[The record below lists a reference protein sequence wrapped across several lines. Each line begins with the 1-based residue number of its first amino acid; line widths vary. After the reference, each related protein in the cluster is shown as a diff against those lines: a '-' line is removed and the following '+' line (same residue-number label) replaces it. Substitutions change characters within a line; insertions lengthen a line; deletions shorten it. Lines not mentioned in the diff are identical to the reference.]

1 MKNPGRTSERLAS
14 IAEAE
19 PLRTGIGMF
28 VTYLIMNGLVLF
40 LTFKSVA
47 GQLPDHLAEAYAQV
61 FSVVYIGMILGV
73 TLGEIVI
80 FVLGWLYV
88 MIAVAL
94 LNGKRR
100 HRALFG
106 WLGVAYTPV
115 TVYSIMAVAFMLVF
129 SDQMVYAGLSTL
141 ATLDQLPAEIMKMQD
156 TGLFEWIRFGP
167 GLCFDPGCR
176 FGHRSGAQGLF
187 AVQVQGSRR
196 DSVLRRSERP
206 GTGHYAIALI

>member
-156 TGLFEWIRFGP
+156 TGLFEWIRYGRTLALTLVVALAIEAAHRVCSLSRFKAIGVILSYVALN
-167 GLCFDPGCR
+167 GL
-176 FGHRSGAQGLF
+176 
-187 AVQVQGSRR
+187 VQ
-196 DSVLRRSERP
+196 
-206 GTGHYAIALI
+206 AIIP

>member
-1 MKNPGRTSERLAS
+1 MKNPGRISDRLAS
-14 IAEAE
+14 IAETE

-28 VTYLIMNGLVLF
+28 VMYLIMNGLILF
-40 LTFKSVA
+40 LTFRPVA

-61 FSVVYIGMILGV
+61 FSVMYIGMILGV

-80 FVLGWLYV
+80 FVLGWLFV

-141 ATLDQLPAEIMKMQD
+141 ATIDQLPGEIMKMQD
-156 TGLFEWIRFGP
+156 TGLFKWIRFGRACALTLVVALAIEAVHRVCSLSRFKAAGVILAYVALN
-167 GLCFDPGCR
+167 GL
-176 FGHRSGAQGLF
+176 
-187 AVQVQGSRR
+187 VQ
-196 DSVLRRSERP
+196 
-206 GTGHYAIALI
+206 AIMP